1 MTAKDRAVV
10 TYYDDETQTVK
21 TCVVLKD
28 RVQRAIDAAVQHTVE
43 PEAPDAPI
51 TDEHARLLGGMAFLI
66 LAAGYP
72 EMRGRLQI
80 TTREPMKWEPDVPP
94 TQSQGE

>member
-1 MTAKDRAVV
+1 MTTKDRAVV

-28 RVQRAIDAAVQHTVE
+28 RVQSAIERAVQHTVE
-43 PEAPDAPI
+43 PETSDAPI
-51 TDEHARLLGGMAFLI
+51 TDEHARLLGGMTFMI

-72 EMRGRLQI
+72 EMRPRLQI
-80 TTREPMKWEPDVPP
+80 TTREPMNWERPKPP
-94 TQSQGE
+94 SDRSD